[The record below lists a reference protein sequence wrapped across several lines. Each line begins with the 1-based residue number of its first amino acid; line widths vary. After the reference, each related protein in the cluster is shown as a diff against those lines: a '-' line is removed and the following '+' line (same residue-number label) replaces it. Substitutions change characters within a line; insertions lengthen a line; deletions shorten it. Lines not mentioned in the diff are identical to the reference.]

1 MATVPTIDLRP
12 RTAGEILDDAWRL
25 ALTEAPLLL
34 VLSGTFA
41 VPFFAALLLL
51 LTRPVPESTL
61 GQIVLPLLVALLL
74 PLTGLG
80 SAACQELFRRRAAR
94 EPVTL
99 GGCLAAALRRGPQH
113 AAGRALT

>member
-1 MATVPTIDLRP
+1 MTTDPTIDLRP

-25 ALTEAPLLL
+25 ALAEAPLLL
-34 VLSGTFA
+34 ALSGFFA

-51 LTRPVPESTL
+51 LTRPVPESPL
-61 GQIVLPLLVALLL
+61 GEAVFPLMVALLL

-94 EPVTL
+94 EPVSL
-99 GGCLAAALRRGPQH
+99 GRCLTAAL
-113 AAGRALT
+113 